1 MSGQRAAGKENS
13 GVSRF
18 AVSGAMVMGLVLL
31 TQGASW
37 WRARRSAK
45 LDSRKKDSGRT
56 RGLVSPFDLLLVLLF
71 GGGLLVSCSLIGSPV
86 VE

>member
-1 MSGQRAAGKENS
+1 MSGQRAAGEENS

-18 AVSGAMVMGLVLL
+18 AVSGVMVMGLVLL

-37 WRARRSAK
+37 WRVHRSTK

-56 RGLVSPFDLLLVLLF
+56 SGLVSPFDLLLALLF
-71 GGGLLVSCSLIGSPV
+71 GGGLLVSRSLLGSPV